1 MNKEIN
7 YSFIIPHHNTP
18 DLLKR
23 LVKSIPQRNDVEI
36 IIVDDNSDED
46 KKANVVRDDV
56 SIFYIDKDHTK
67 GAGRARNVGLEHAIG
82 KWLIFADADDF
93 FSDTISKL
101 LDSHKDSDHDII
113 YFKATGRNSDTSK
126 PVSRGLK
133 YNIYLDKFKNK
144 RNKISEDML
153 RYRHVIP
160 WCKIIRR
167 SLVTVHNIKFEEVKY
182 SNDVMFVTQAAFH
195 ARNIDISNIAAYN
208 VTVRSGS
215 LMTQITPES
224 RRCRYD
230 VKMRRMRF
238 LWDNHKWRMAHPVIR
253 PLLSILKR
261 YGFQEFKVYTKIMR
275 KNGIG
280 WKHVI
285 ISEILY
291 KCLGIYR
298 YYFYEK

>member
-1 MNKEIN
+1 
-7 YSFIIPHHNTP
+7 
-18 DLLKR
+18 
-23 LVKSIPQRNDVEI
+23 
-36 IIVDDNSDED
+36 
-46 KKANVVRDDV
+46 
-56 SIFYIDKDHTK
+56 
-67 GAGRARNVGLEHAIG
+67 
-82 KWLIFADADDF
+82 
-93 FSDTISKL
+93 
-101 LDSHKDSDHDII
+101 
-113 YFKATGRNSDTSK
+113 
-126 PVSRGLK
+126 
-133 YNIYLDKFKNK
+133 
-144 RNKISEDML
+144 ML

-298 YYFYEK
+298 YYFYET